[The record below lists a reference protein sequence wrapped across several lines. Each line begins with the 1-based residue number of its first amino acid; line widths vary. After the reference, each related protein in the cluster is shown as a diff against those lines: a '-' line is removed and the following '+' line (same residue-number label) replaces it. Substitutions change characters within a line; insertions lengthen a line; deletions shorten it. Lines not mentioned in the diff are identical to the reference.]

1 MRTRNI
7 FYHLMGTTPPSNV
20 YNSRENRDHKDRR
33 ENRDHKDRR
42 DLKESR
48 VSKELKAFRCR
59 KETQGNSRK
68 PG

>member
-1 MRTRNI
+1 
-7 FYHLMGTTPPSNV
+7 MGTTPPSNV
-20 YNSRENRDHKDRR
+20 YNSR